1 MDFKGTVIT
10 HSDKHFGIALVSY
23 SDFRHLKALQEVRMY
38 CTSYFKDV
46 PFLIACEDA
55 VGNPLYHGDQ
65 DLIQLLDE
73 IKPSLVTWKAC
84 TT

>member
-1 MDFKGTVIT
+1 MNFKGTVIT
-10 HSDKHFGIALVSY
+10 HCNRHFGIALVRY
-23 SDFRHLKALQEVRMY
+23 SDFRHIKALKEIRRY
-38 CTSYFKDV
+38 CISYFKDV

-73 IKPSLVTWKAC
+73 IKPSSITWEAH
-84 TT
+84 TA